1 MNCVIHHGIV
11 SAALIALACQVGRAA
26 DPPAPTPPP
35 GPPGP
40 RPTVIYVTDFHLD
53 PAQIESGESRGLLG
67 GERRGILGRRRG
79 ILRNNDPEDK
89 SREFVGMLSDAI
101 IKHLRSAGLNAEYL
115 PNVHAEYIPPE
126 TGGRLRFVP
135 GTPPLPSVGWLVT
148 GWFEDIA
155 EGKAAVEA
163 TVGFGAGSGHAEAA
177 VAVSDLARDAGQPFI
192 VMGSGSR
199 TRHMPGGL
207 ITKNPYVMAAK
218 FVMDRRNG
226 TEKDVKSL
234 GTDIAKSLVEYIN
247 RGASQPK

>member
-1 MNCVIHHGIV
+1 MKIVIHHGIV
-11 SAALIALACQVGRAA
+11 SAALIALACQAGRAA
-26 DPPAPTPPP
+26 DPPAPTPP

-53 PAQIESGESRGLLG
+53 PAQIESKGPLG
-67 GERRGILGRRRG
+67 GERKGILGRRRG

-89 SREFVGMLSDAI
+89 SREFVGILADAI

-115 PNVHAEYIPPE
+115 PNVQAEYIPPE

-135 GTPPLPSVGWLVT
+135 GTPPLPGVGWLVT
-148 GWFEDIA
+148 GWFEEVK
-155 EGKAAVEA
+155 EGAAAVEA
-163 TVGFGAGSGHAEAA
+163 TVGFGAGSGKAEAA

-192 VMGSGSR
+192 VLGSGSR
-199 TRHMPGGL
+199 TRRMPGGL
-207 ITKNPYVMAAK
+207 IAKNPYVMAAK

-226 TEKDVKSL
+226 TEKDIKSL
-234 GTDIAKSLVEYIN
+234 GTNIAKNLVEYIS